1 MDASLVPLIH
11 SITAFTGSLL
21 FEIGSCLMSASPSTK
36 LGLAEL
42 NQVAFGPFNSLM
54 RQS

>member
-11 SITAFTGSLL
+11 SIAAFTDGLL
-21 FEIGSCLMSASPSTK
+21 FKIGICLMSASPSTK

-42 NQVAFGPFNSLM
+42 DQVTLGPFNSLI
-54 RQS
+54 RQT